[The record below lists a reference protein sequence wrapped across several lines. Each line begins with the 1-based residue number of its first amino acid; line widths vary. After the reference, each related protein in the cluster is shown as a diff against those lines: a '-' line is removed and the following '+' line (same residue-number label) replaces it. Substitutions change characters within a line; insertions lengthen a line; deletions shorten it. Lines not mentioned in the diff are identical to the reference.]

1 MKQHILTSLIFI
13 SGFYYGEAQTK
24 KIDSMLV
31 GSWRGTSIC
40 QVKNSPCHDE
50 TVVYH
55 ISKGKGMNDFVVQAS
70 KIVNGV
76 EDDMG
81 TIPFVYDEK
90 KNALVSSAYDSQWN
104 FKLTNN
110 KLDGTLISQGSLYRI
125 IQLTK
130 SR

>member
-1 MKQHILTSLIFI
+1 MKQHILMSLIFI

-90 KNALVSSAYDSQWN
+90 KNTLVSSAYDSQWN
-104 FKLTNN
+104 FKLTDN

>member
-1 MKQHILTSLIFI
+1 MKQHILMSLIFI

-90 KNALVSSAYDSQWN
+90 KNALISSAYDSQWN